1 MAEVFLIDRNE
12 ALDALDEA
20 LEPGPEMWDCIRTA
34 LRALPFVQAAE
45 SSSPTLVDAAI
56 AIKAYCDS
64 RKGCDGC
71 CFHRTDV
78 SGEKTCCVGC
88 PENWSVSRE
97 DKHIIS
103 NCVAKEKGME

>member
-45 SSSPTLVDAAI
+45 SSSPTLVDPAI
-56 AIKAYCDS
+56 CCRHFPIS
-64 RKGCDGC
+64 RRLS
-71 CFHRTDV
+71 FLVRL
-78 SGEKTCCVGC
+78 SAE
-88 PENWSVSRE
+88 
-97 DKHIIS
+97 
-103 NCVAKEKGME
+103 